1 MQDAPP
7 ILKADWRTFRAQLVA
22 QEHQAKAQAI
32 PSPTN
37 LSSSDSPDEEP
48 PQAVRIQ
55 GREWAHAIEEPE
67 KGCLLLASTILDGDD
82 YFDRSVIL
90 VLDHSDEVSL
100 A

>member
-7 ILKADWRTFRAQLVA
+7 VLKADWRTFRAQLVA
-22 QEHQAKAQAI
+22 QENQAKAQAT
-32 PSPTN
+32 PSPPS
-37 LSSSDSPDEEP
+37 LSVSDPPDKEP

-55 GREWAHAIEEPE
+55 GREWAHAIEQPE

-90 VLDHSDEVSL
+90 VLDHSDEVR
-100 A
+100 